1 MKHQGFKSS
10 RRVVR
15 GATWM
20 GMVLFVGS
28 AWAGDPGSGSTI
40 YRTHCVTCHG
50 ERGEGAM
57 PGVPDFSRGEGLMQ
71 PDRVLAESI
80 IRGKTIM
87 PAFQGMLSDD
97 EVLDVIAFL
106 RTMR

>member
-1 MKHQGFKSS
+1 MSHGLTLS
-10 RRVVR
+10 RRISR
-15 GATWM
+15 GAPLV
-20 GMVLFVGS
+20 GMALLAGS
-28 AWAGDPGSGSTI
+28 AWAGDPGKGSTI

-80 IRGKTIM
+80 IQGKTIM

>member
-1 MKHQGFKSS
+1 M
-10 RRVVR
+10 
-15 GATWM
+15 A
-20 GMVLFVGS
+20 LLAGS
-28 AWAGDPGSGSTI
+28 AWAGDPGKGSTI

-80 IRGKTIM
+80 IQGKTIM

>member
-1 MKHQGFKSS
+1 MTHVFKLERGFF
-10 RRVVR
+10 RGVVL
-15 GATWM
+15 T
-20 GMVLFVGS
+20 GMMLLTGTTL
-28 AWAGDPGSGSTI
+28 AGDPGKGSTV

-50 ERGEGAM
+50 DRGEGAM

-80 IRGKTIM
+80 IQGKSIM
-87 PAFQGMLSDD
+87 PAFQGLLTDD
-97 EVLDVIAFL
+97 EVLDVITFL